1 MLRSIPTSALVLLN
15 LIVLIYVVRMR
26 SRSQSG
32 FFLAMSA
39 IALIVWATGL
49 EMWNS
54 LGQAPWGLSL
64 VGAAAMLVPAN
75 LVYFAAT
82 RPRVVIRG
90 VPREALLPM
99 AFLPTV
105 AASLLDELGV
115 LGRARVGHELVY
127 SSWAALWASEGGAPL
142 PMMGAYVVAAVGLL
156 VAQLRQP
163 LLDTERPLVQNL
175 LIVAAS
181 PALFFAL
188 FSTFTTLA
196 GMPLLPSPSLMLAFI
211 AQLAILIVVRH
222 EEVERP
228 LLLSRWIYFTMMVLL
243 GFVLG
248 HLALIFYES
257 MLQVTLLAP
266 TVRWLLVGTITL
278 FVLAA
283 CVPGV
288 QAFFDRLMFRRAW
301 EYRELVRAAQVELR
315 ETRQRLRR
323 AERLSVVGEM
333 AARIAHEIKNPL
345 GPIKGYAQMM
355 LEKIERTPDFPHRAS
370 FTRQLAIIS
379 EEVDTIDRKVRQLL
393 DMVRTPDTA
402 RRRED
407 INRLVERAAILLRL
421 EVEATNTEPG
431 GRTSQVR
438 IHDDLETGLPLVACM
453 VPRLEEAI
461 NNLCRNAIEALGD
474 RGHIWLRTRRAPRG
488 DAMGIEIE
496 IEDDGPGF
504 SPSAREHLFEPFYTE
519 KAGGTGLGLSIV
531 RGHIEAHDGEI
542 AVAPGTNGAGTRIT
556 LWLPV
561 DASDDEPTADAPS
574 TPAPEGRF
582 VLPPMFA
589 REAAARAEPL
599 PGRAVELLKQTEE
612 P

>member
-15 LIVLIYVVRMR
+15 LMVLIYVVRMR

-32 FFLAMSA
+32 FFLAVSA

-49 EMWNS
+49 EMWHS
-54 LGQAPWGLSL
+54 LSQAPWGLSL
-64 VGAAAMLVPAN
+64 VGTAAMLVPAN
-75 LVYFAAT
+75 LLYFAAT
-82 RPRVVIRG
+82 RPRVARPAI
-90 VPREALLPM
+90 PAAAMLPI

-105 AASLLDELGV
+105 GASLLMEFGALGAP
-115 LGRARVGHELVY
+115 RSGHELVY
-127 SSWAALWASEGGAPL
+127 SSWRGLWVSEGGPPL
-142 PMMGAYVVAAVGLL
+142 LLMGAYILAAIGWL
-156 VAQLRQP
+156 AAHLRAP
-163 LLDTERPLVQNL
+163 MAAGERPLVQNL
-175 LIVAAS
+175 LIVASS
-181 PALFFAL
+181 PTLFFAL

-196 GMPLLPSPSLMLAFI
+196 GMPLLPSPSLLLAFI
-211 AQLAILIVVRH
+211 AQLGILVVVRH

-248 HLALIFYES
+248 HLVTIFYEA

-266 TVRWLLVGTITL
+266 TVRWLLVGTIMVI
-278 FVLAA
+278 VLAA
-283 CVPGV
+283 CVPGI

-301 EYRELVRAAQVELR
+301 EYRELVRAAQVELG

-355 LEKIERTPDFPHRAS
+355 LEKIDRTPDFPHRAT
-370 FTRQLAIIS
+370 FVRQLTVIS

-407 INRLVERAAILLRL
+407 INRMVERAAILLRL
-421 EVEATNTEPG
+421 EIEATNTEPG
-431 GRTSQVR
+431 GRMTQVR
-438 IHDDLETGLPLVACM
+438 IEDDLEPGLPLVACM
-453 VPRLEEAI
+453 TPRLEEAI
-461 NNLCRNAIEALGD
+461 SNLCRNAIEALGD
-474 RGHIWLRTRRAPRG
+474 QGHIWLRTRRVTRG
-488 DAMGIEIE
+488 DQMGVEIE
-496 IEDDGPGF
+496 VEDDGPGF
-504 SPSAREHLFEPFYTE
+504 SPTAMAHLFEPFYTE
-519 KAGGTGLGLSIV
+519 KTGGTGLGLSIV
-531 RGHIEAHDGEI
+531 KGHIDAHGGDI
-542 AVAPGTNGAGTRIT
+542 HVRPGSTGAGTAIT

-561 DASDDEPTADAPS
+561 NADDDDDQTIPVPVGL
-574 TPAPEGRF
+574 APEGRF

-589 REAAARAEPL
+589 REAAARADT
-599 PGRAVELLKQTEE
+599 QTPIHAKGNEQ
-612 P
+612 